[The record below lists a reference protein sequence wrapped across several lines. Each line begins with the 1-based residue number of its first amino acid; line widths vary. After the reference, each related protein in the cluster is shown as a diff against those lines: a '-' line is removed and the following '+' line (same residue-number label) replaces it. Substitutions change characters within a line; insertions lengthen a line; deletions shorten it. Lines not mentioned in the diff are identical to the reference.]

1 MAAAERAAFSG
12 PRNLWDEAQAAEE
25 KLRSAMP
32 WPWQTANH
40 AELRPA
46 FERAKS
52 VGVSLE
58 LLREV
63 ESKLKVAEAEAEARA
78 TKEKAAAQAHFD
90 EYRLKSRWLPTS
102 PQQRFAGAPQRSLS
116 WSPLVATEVDIDVG
130 GIVARATV
138 KQYFVNPTKDWL
150 EGCYVF
156 PLPENA
162 AVDRMKMVI
171 GERVIEARIAE
182 RIAARRAYE
191 AVKKSGRRAAL
202 GSPRRGGRRGLRLRN
217 N

>member
-116 WSPLVATEVDIDVG
+116 WSPLVATE
-130 GIVARATV
+130 
-138 KQYFVNPTKDWL
+138 
-150 EGCYVF
+150 E
-156 PLPENA
+156 A
-162 AVDRMKMVI
+162 AV
-171 GERVIEARIAE
+171 ERAAVE
-182 RIAARRAYE
+182 RAAVERAARWGASE
-191 AVKKSGRRAAL
+191 T
-202 GSPRRGGRRGLRLRN
+202 
-217 N
+217 